1 MLIYMFQM
9 RIFSNKLNFSL
20 NKKDRRSKIQK
31 MDLVREQV
39 KKMLTETDQKLILM
53 VRG

>member
-1 MLIYMFQM
+1 MFQM
-9 RIFSNKLNFSL
+9 RIFT
-20 NKKDRRSKIQK
+20 NKKDRRIRNQRV
-31 MDLVREQV
+31 DLVREQV

>member
-1 MLIYMFQM
+1 M
-9 RIFSNKLNFSL
+9 RFFT
-20 NKKDRRSKIQK
+20 NKKDRRSKVQRV
-31 MDLVREQV
+31 DLVREQV